1 MSAYRETMPNTK
13 FHPEHHSGPAKGLE
27 PVDQPESLKQIA
39 YRALHRAL
47 ISGELQP
54 GEIYK
59 EKELATMLGI
69 SRTPV
74 REALLELSAKGLVKF
89 LPRKGIQITQFN
101 LQDLNEIF
109 ELRKA
114 LELMSIEKVAAFI
127 TKNDLHTLQH
137 VLEAQ
142 RKSAEK
148 KDFMEFLQHDRAFH
162 TLISEL
168 TNNGRL
174 VSNLENIR
182 DLIHLMG
189 AHALSAEGR
198 LEEVIEE
205 HEAVFEALSAADQEA
220 ARKKMDYHLE
230 RSRKKAEIMLFP
242 SAQDL

>member
-1 MSAYRETMPNTK
+1 MSPYTERMPYDQFQIDQLK
-13 FHPEHHSGPAKGLE
+13 SSVKGLE

-47 ISGELQP
+47 ITGELQP

-114 LELMSIEKVAAFI
+114 LELLSIEKVAVLI
-127 TKNDLHTLQH
+127 TQKDLQTLQH
-137 VLEAQ
+137 VLDAQ
-142 RKSAEK
+142 RKSAEN

-168 TNNGRL
+168 TNNRRL
-174 VSNLENIR
+174 VNNLENIR

-205 HEAVFEALSAADQEA
+205 HEAVFASLSAADRES
-220 ARKKMDYHLE
+220 ARKNMDYHLE
-230 RSRKKAEIMLFP
+230 RSRKKAETILFP
-242 SAQDL
+242 